1 MIKLYEF
8 NPIEMLRDSKYNR
21 IRVAIFQYIN
31 SSIRQI
37 VRISSCKIM
46 NILKVKYGSS
56 TLIGGNSSLE
66 CNEMAE

>member
-8 NPIEMLRDSKYNR
+8 NPIEMLRDMYTLNSEITQTGNN
-21 IRVAIFQYIN
+21 ILAI
-31 SSIRQI
+31 
-37 VRISSCKIM
+37 RISSCKIM

>member
-8 NPIEMLRDSKYNR
+8 NPIEMLRDTFNSEITQTGNN
-21 IRVAIFQYIN
+21 ILAI
-31 SSIRQI
+31 
-37 VRISSCKIM
+37 RISSCKIM
-46 NILKVKYGSS
+46 NILKVEYGSS

>member
-1 MIKLYEF
+1 MNLIQLKCYVKYTIYTF
-8 NPIEMLRDSKYNR
+8 NSEITQTGNNIL
-21 IRVAIFQYIN
+21 AI
-31 SSIRQI
+31 
-37 VRISSCKIM
+37 RISSCKIM

>member
-8 NPIEMLRDSKYNR
+8 NPIEMLRDTFNSEITQTGNN
-21 IRVAIFQYIN
+21 ILAI
-31 SSIRQI
+31 
-37 VRISSCKIM
+37 RISSCKIM

-66 CNEMAE
+66 CNEKAE

>member
-8 NPIEMLRDSKYNR
+8 NPIKMLRDTFNSEITQTGNN
-21 IRVAIFQYIN
+21 ILAI
-31 SSIRQI
+31 
-37 VRISSCKIM
+37 RISSCKIM

-66 CNEMAE
+66 CTEMAE

>member
-1 MIKLYEF
+1 MNLIQLNCYVIYTF
-8 NPIEMLRDSKYNR
+8 NSEITQTGNNIL
-21 IRVAIFQYIN
+21 AI
-31 SSIRQI
+31 
-37 VRISSCKIM
+37 RISSCKIM

>member
-1 MIKLYEF
+1 MNLIQLKCYVIAKKYTIYTF
-8 NPIEMLRDSKYNR
+8 NSEITQTGNNIL
-21 IRVAIFQYIN
+21 AI
-31 SSIRQI
+31 
-37 VRISSCKIM
+37 RISSCKIM

>member
-8 NPIEMLRDSKYNR
+8 NPIEMLREITQTGNN
-21 IRVAIFQYIN
+21 ILAI
-31 SSIRQI
+31 
-37 VRISSCKIM
+37 RISSCKIM
-46 NILKVKYGSS
+46 NILKVRYGSF